1 MYETYLCQNVLAG
14 GGGCHT
20 CATNPCHSRCRSRE
34 WAPDA
39 RTSRRTHLAIST
51 SESTR
56 PAASTNSRR
65 GKGTGREHRG
75 ALTKAVGEH
84 QLLKTADICKLH
96 THRTLMV
103 SAASTCPCAWRLV
116 PTMLFSAKKKRFCK
130 VRSTPL
136 KWGLRTRP
144 WRLSPEGRRGRTPG
158 PRTMLP
164 YGSAVQI
171 AWWST
176 KVASLLAVGL
186 RKTTQTIVTAV

>member
-1 MYETYLCQNVLAG
+1 MYETSVCQNVLAWV
-14 GGGCHT
+14 GGCHT
-20 CATNPCHSRCRSRE
+20 CATDPCHSRCRSRE

-56 PAASTNSRR
+56 PSSEYQLAAGQGDR
-65 GKGTGREHRG
+65 HRG

-96 THRTLMV
+96 THITLMV
-103 SAASTCPCAWRLV
+103 SAAGTCPCTWRLF
-116 PTMLFSAKKKRFCK
+116 PPSLFSATKQRFFQ